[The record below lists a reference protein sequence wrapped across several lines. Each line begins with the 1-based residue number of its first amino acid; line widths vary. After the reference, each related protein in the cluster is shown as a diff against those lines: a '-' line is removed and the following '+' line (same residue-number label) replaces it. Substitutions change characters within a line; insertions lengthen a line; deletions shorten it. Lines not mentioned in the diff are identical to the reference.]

1 MGNTSKRVPLF
12 CAASLACSLAFA
24 GAGCA
29 EGGAVSADSPVVA
42 DGVTTSEPFLSPMS
56 SREVLLD
63 EVTKPTLVSLVFYQA
78 GTAEGVVRDM
88 EGQPDREYY
97 DEDVLRKYQE
107 REERVTDLLARV
119 VSMEASDTEALEAAY
134 GELLDIL
141 EVDESPGMW
150 ERLDAEEGGGRA

>member
-1 MGNTSKRVPLF
+1 MGNTSKRAPLL
-12 CAASLACSLAFA
+12 CAASLACSLALA

-42 DGVTTSEPFLSPMS
+42 DGVATSEPFLSPMS

-78 GTAEGVVRDM
+78 GTAEGVVRSM
-88 EGQPDREYY
+88 QGHPEREYY

-141 EVDESPGMW
+141 EVDESPELW
-150 ERLDAEEGGGRA
+150 ERLDSEEGGGRV

>member
-63 EVTKPTLVSLVFYQA
+63 EVTKPT
-78 GTAEGVVRDM
+78 
-88 EGQPDREYY
+88 
-97 DEDVLRKYQE
+97 
-107 REERVTDLLARV
+107 
-119 VSMEASDTEALEAAY
+119 DTEALEAAY

>member
-29 EGGAVSADSPVVA
+29 EGGAVSPVVA
-42 DGVTTSEPFLSPMS
+42 EGVTTSEPFLSPMS

-88 EGQPDREYY
+88 EGQPEREYY